1 MNNRTCLFSRIL
13 STDNTTDDLPSVPT
27 GTPSELRST
36 PDQSIAADHNDHN
49 VEKVFVKT
57 SESLESDY
65 RSDDVIKNQ
74 VWVARNQI

>member
-13 STDNTTDDLPSVPT
+13 STDKTPDDSPSVQT
-27 GTPSELRST
+27 GTPSEPPST
-36 PDQSIAADHNDHN
+36 PEQSIAADHNDQY
-49 VEKVFVKT
+49 VEKEFVKT

-74 VWVARNQI
+74 VWVAGNQI

>member
-27 GTPSELRST
+27 GKPSEPRNT
-36 PDQSIAADHNDHN
+36 PDQSIAADHNDQY
-49 VEKVFVKT
+49 VKKESMKI
-57 SESLESDY
+57 SESLESDN

-74 VWVARNQI
+74 VWVAGNQI